1 MLGTKKTDPVG
12 GECVFGISRMIT
24 RPWMLGLTEGLKK
37 GKVVGFCKRFPF
49 DRARSYHR
57 VLLIKRVPENTEH
70 VRSCRSPFTVLLH
83 FVMRS
88 TSTDETVASKMF
100 RKEQSRVP
108 VKHSQ

>member
-1 MLGTKKTDPVG
+1 MSERVCFRYFRDDYAPVDDWG
-12 GECVFGISRMIT
+12 GKRKI
-24 RPWMLGLTEGLKK
+24 
-37 GKVVGFCKRFPF
+37 VGFYKRFPF

-57 VLLIKRVPENTEH
+57 VLLIKRVPENTEY

-100 RKEQSRVP
+100 RKEQPRVFP
-108 VKHSQ
+108 KHSR